1 MICPTCKADM
11 IVVEHHDIEL
21 DYCTECHG
29 VWFDGGELELLMESR
44 DLTAAAAFIADVNS
58 RATAKTNEKKRRCPV
73 CARKM
78 KKVCLGHQPE
88 TIIDTCEQGHGLWF
102 DGGEVVALMKHLAA
116 AHGVTL
122 DAEDQVIGYLGEVIH
137 NPE

>member
-1 MICPTCKADM
+1 MICPVCKSDM
-11 IVVEHHDIEL
+11 IVVEHDKIEL
-21 DYCTECHG
+21 DHCLDCHG
-29 VWFDGGELELLMESR
+29 VWFDSSELELLLESL
-44 DLTAAAAFIADVNS
+44 DLDVADLLDDIIKSTEVTS
-58 RATAKTNEKKRRCPV
+58 SEKKHRCPIHGQ
-73 CARKM
+73 KM
-78 KKVCLGHQPE
+78 KKTAIGENPRILIDACLRG
-88 TIIDTCEQGHGLWF
+88 DGLWF